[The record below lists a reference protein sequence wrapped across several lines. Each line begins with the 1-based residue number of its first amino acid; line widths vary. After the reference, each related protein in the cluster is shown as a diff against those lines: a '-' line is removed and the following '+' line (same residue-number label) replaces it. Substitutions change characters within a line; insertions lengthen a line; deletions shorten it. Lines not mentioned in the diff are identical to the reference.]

1 MGEMAHAISDNA
13 KAWASGAVQR
23 IGTWIQGAASGAPAG
38 ALGLAGALLGALA
51 LWKAGGHVR
60 RLLGRSSLPAVLYV
74 DSNKSVDLQKC
85 RAWAERHLRGAA
97 LPTEAQ
103 LDAILPPVDP
113 STRHT
118 WTQYYAAQR
127 GSSDSQ
133 TPEETTMDKL
143 LDFRKSLIELLR
155 QPPAPT
161 TPPVA
166 FILRT
171 PRVEATL
178 RAAEH
183 SNGSNWPISPIQ
195 WLYENYRPQ
204 SDIWDAKDPNDLLR
218 EQTPDTIRTKLQTMD
233 PRTSDG
239 SRNWV
244 LVPPSADYAYPI
256 EPMWTTQTPCP
267 ARAAAQ
273 AVTFWTQQQS
283 QDSENYVDPD
293 QDALTVA
300 WTQNGAR
307 AEATTAAAGRVL
319 AGSGV
324 VQWSVQL
331 APPCLEP
338 MRDVHNIFEV
348 SFDGNVIDRLEWT
361 AARGD
366 VGQVR
371 DTVYIQF
378 DRIPWGAWKTTPDA
392 LRALLPPGF
401 DDGQLQDITFQHGA
415 EQASVPAV
423 MSSSVDTAV
432 GENTEITYGDK
443 GGPYVWDFEEKPWEA
458 PQYTDQHRAPPQ
470 GWSSLEKAEQYRQ
483 ANLRL
488 FTLLHMQRVLRPL
501 AERAAGLLQHYR
513 SLDLPNSAN
522 SGIDSGCHL
531 RTTLEQAQGRAE
543 YLQTVLAS
551 CLDTELQGVDIHQYK
566 ADTEEIP
573 GTSDLK
579 RENAQLQR
587 RLQLLEQAVAAG
599 RVTQATPRSL
609 SSPSRLAAPAAAAR
623 RRRGLPPRAPAR
635 IPAAHNDDDVTRWLS
650 QPEGAGWRRLRN
662 MRADTPAAPRG
673 ATCWRA
679 CWRRASGRCPWT
691 STI

>member
-1 MGEMAHAISDNA
+1 MLRPLECFG
-13 KAWASGAVQR
+13 G
-23 IGTWIQGAASGAPAG
+23 
-38 ALGLAGALLGALA
+38 
-51 LWKAGGHVR
+51 AGG
-60 RLLGRSSLPAVLYV
+60 
-74 DSNKSVDLQKC
+74 SVV
-85 RAWAERHLRGAA
+85 G
-97 LPTEAQ
+97 
-103 LDAILPPVDP
+103 
-113 STRHT
+113 
-118 WTQYYAAQR
+118 
-127 GSSDSQ
+127 GSS
-133 TPEETTMDKL
+133 
-143 LDFRKSLIELLR
+143 
-155 QPPAPT
+155 
-161 TPPVA
+161 
-166 FILRT
+166 
-171 PRVEATL
+171 
-178 RAAEH
+178 
-183 SNGSNWPISPIQ
+183 
-195 WLYENYRPQ
+195 
-204 SDIWDAKDPNDLLR
+204 
-218 EQTPDTIRTKLQTMD
+218 
-233 PRTSDG
+233 
-239 SRNWV
+239 
-244 LVPPSADYAYPI
+244 
-256 EPMWTTQTPCP
+256 
-267 ARAAAQ
+267 AR
-273 AVTFWTQQQS
+273 
-283 QDSENYVDPD
+283 
-293 QDALTVA
+293 
-300 WTQNGAR
+300 R
-307 AEATTAAAGRVL
+307 
-319 AGSGV
+319 
-324 VQWSVQL
+324 
-331 APPCLEP
+331 
-338 MRDVHNIFEV
+338 
-348 SFDGNVIDRLEWT
+348 T

-599 RVTQATPRSL
+599 RVTQATPRPVRHL
-609 SSPSRLAAPAAAAR
+609 GSPPRRRRR
-623 RRRGLPPRAPAR
+623 RRRGRAAARAGAHPGGAQRRRRDALAEPAGGR
-635 IPAAHNDDDVTRWLS
+635 GVEAAAQL
-650 QPEGAGWRRLRN
+650 
-662 MRADTPAAPRG
+662 RADTPAAPR
-673 ATCWRA
+673 AACWRA
-679 CWRRASGRCPWT
+679 CWRRSGRCPWT